1 MDKKIIETDIEK
13 ARQWASGEFLEGA
26 VLMLDQLA
34 GAPFPT
40 EPRRMSFVLIAMCT
54 RGQVKYKMDTQEL
67 AVGPGDLIV
76 VSERHVIDSYLASPD
91 MEGLCMMISVP
102 FINEIIHDVSD
113 TSAMYLF
120 TQNHPVIALSERD
133 QQVFSEYFYVIRR
146 KISETGNHFR
156 RSLVRAL
163 MLAMFY
169 DLSNV
174 VYQSRQLSAK
184 SQSRPNAIFTQFLK
198 LVEAHCKKERRV
210 GWYAQQMCITPKY
223 LSEMVKQASLRT
235 PNDWIDNYVIREL
248 SVQLKNSNK
257 SIKAIAEELNFPNQS
272 FLGKYFKEHVG
283 MSPSDYRRK

>member
-91 MEGLCMMISVP
+91 MQGLCMMISVP

-133 QQVFSEYFYVIRR
+133 QKVFSEYFYVIRR
-146 KISETGNHFR
+146 KIAETGNHFR

-184 SQSRPNAIFTQFLK
+184 SPARPNIIFTQFLK
-198 LVEAHCKKERRV
+198 LVETHCKKERRV
-210 GWYAQQMCITPKY
+210 GWYAQQMCITPRY

>member
-54 RGQVKYKMDTQEL
+54 RGQVKYKMDAQEL

-91 MEGLCMMISVP
+91 MQGLCMMISVP

-133 QQVFSEYFYVIRR
+133 QKVFSEYFYVIRR
-146 KISETGNHFR
+146 KIAETGNHFR

-184 SQSRPNAIFTQFLK
+184 SPARPNIIFTQFLK

>member
-1 MDKKIIETDIEK
+1 MDRKIIETDIEK

-76 VSERHVIDSYLASPD
+76 VSERHVIDGYMASPD

-102 FINEIIHDVSD
+102 FVNEIIHDVSD

-133 QQVFSEYFYVIRR
+133 QKVFSEYFYVIRR

-156 RSLVRAL
+156 RNLVRAL

-174 VYQSRQLSAK
+174 VYQSRQHAA
-184 SQSRPNAIFTQFLK
+184 QSPARPNIIFTQFLK
-198 LVEAHCKKERRV
+198 LVETHCKRERRV
-210 GWYAQQMCITPKY
+210 SWYAQQMCITPKY

>member
-1 MDKKIIETDIEK
+1 MDRKIIETDIEK

-76 VSERHVIDSYLASPD
+76 VSERHVIDGYMASPD

-102 FINEIIHDVSD
+102 FVNEIIHDVSD

-133 QQVFSEYFYVIRR
+133 QKVFSEYFYVIRR

-156 RSLVRAL
+156 RNLVRAL

-174 VYQSRQLSAK
+174 VYQSRQHAA
-184 SQSRPNAIFTQFLK
+184 QSPARPNIIFTQFLK
-198 LVEAHCKKERRV
+198 LVETHCKKERRV
-210 GWYAQQMCITPKY
+210 SWYAQQMCITPKY

>member
-76 VSERHVIDSYLASPD
+76 VSERHVIDGYMASPD

-102 FINEIIHDVSD
+102 FVNEIIHDVSD

-146 KISETGNHFR
+146 KISETGNYFR

-184 SQSRPNAIFTQFLK
+184 SPARPNIIFTQFLK
-198 LVEAHCKKERRV
+198 LVEAHCKRERRV

-257 SIKAIAEELNFPNQS
+257 SIKAIAEELHFPNQS